1 MLTRQ
6 THIAHPTE
14 LVSFDWAIKN
24 ILRDKANYDVLEGF
38 LSTLL
43 EKDIK
48 ILSLLES
55 ESNQEDQSDKFNRVD
70 LLVEDETG
78 EIYIIE
84 VQAGWERYYLQ
95 RLLYGSSKL
104 IVDRMRLGDS
114 FSQVKKVIS
123 ISVLYF
129 LLGEGENDYLYKGTN
144 EFYGLNT
151 KERLHLKPKKRRAVV
166 GREIEAGKN
175 VFPEYYL
182 IEVERFHNIINS
194 GIDEWVYFFK
204 NSEVRSDFRS
214 KNIQAAAE
222 KLDLLKMS
230 ATERRAYEKYLTN
243 RASEKDMIES
253 AYDEGVE
260 KGIKKGIEKG
270 VEQGVEKG
278 KVEVAV
284 NMLRMGLLTVEQIA
298 QATGLSEDE
307 VRKLSEEVRQFNWLL
322 PITI

>member
-1 MLTRQ
+1 MSETR
-6 THIAHPTE
+6 T

-55 ESNQEDQSDKFNRVD
+55 ESNQEDESDKFNRVD
-70 LLVEDETG
+70 LSVEDETG

-114 FSQVKKVIS
+114 FAKVKKVIS
-123 ISVLYF
+123 VSILYF

-151 KERLHLKPKKRRAVV
+151 KERLHLKPRKRRAVV
-166 GREIEAGKN
+166 GREIDAGKN

-230 ATERRAYEKYLTN
+230 ATERRTYEKYLVN

-253 AYDEGVE
+253 AYDEG
-260 KGIKKGIEKG
+260 IEKG
-270 VEQGVEKG
+270 VEKG
-278 KVEVAV
+278 RAEVAV
-284 NMLRMGLLTVEQIA
+284 NMLRMGLLTIEQIA

-307 VRKLSEEVRQFNWLL
+307 IRTLSPDEGLKM
-322 PITI
+322 

>member
-1 MLTRQ
+1 MNKPRT
-6 THIAHPTE
+6 

-43 EKDIK
+43 ERDIR

-55 ESNQEDQSDKFNRVD
+55 ESNQDDQSDKFNRVD
-70 LLVEDETG
+70 LSVEDDAG
-78 EIYIIE
+78 DIYVIE

-104 IVDRMRLGDS
+104 IVDHLNLGDS
-114 FSQVKKVIS
+114 FAKVKKVIS
-123 ISVLYF
+123 ISILYF
-129 LLGEGENDYLYKGTN
+129 LLGEGENDYIYKGSTD
-144 EFYGLNT
+144 FYGLNT
-151 KERLHLKPKKRRAVV
+151 RERLRLKPRKRRAVV
-166 GREIEAGKN
+166 GRELDAGRD

-182 IEVERFHNIINS
+182 IETERFHDIINS

-204 NSEVRSDFRS
+204 NSEVRPDFRS

-230 ATERRAYEKYLTN
+230 EQERRAYEKYLVN

-253 AYDEGVE
+253 AYDEGIE
-260 KGIKKGIEKG
+260 KGIERGIKKGIAK
-270 VEQGVEKG
+270 GVEKG
-278 KVEVAV
+278 RAEVAL
-284 NMLRMGLLTVEQIA
+284 NMLRTGLLTTDQIMRI
-298 QATGLSEDE
+298 TGLSAEE
-307 VRKLSEEVRQFNWLL
+307 LSRLAEES
-322 PITI
+322 

>member
-1 MLTRQ
+1 MSETR
-6 THIAHPTE
+6 T

-43 EKDIK
+43 DRDIR
-48 ILSLLES
+48 ILTLLES
-55 ESNQEDQSDKFNRVD
+55 ESNQEDASDKFNRVD
-70 LLVEDETG
+70 LSVEDETG

-104 IVDRMRLGDS
+104 IVNRMQLGNS
-114 FSQVKKVIS
+114 FAKVKKVIS
-123 ISVLYF
+123 VSILYF
-129 LLGEGENDYLYKGTN
+129 LLGEGENDYLYKGTTD
-144 EFYGLNT
+144 FYGMNT
-151 KERLHLKPKKRRAVV
+151 RERLRLKPRKRRAIV
-166 GREIEAGKN
+166 GREIDAGT

-182 IEVERFHNIINS
+182 IEVERFHDIINS
-194 GIDEWVYFFK
+194 GIDEWIYFFK

-230 ATERRAYEKYLTN
+230 QAERRAYEKYLVN

-253 AYDEGVE
+253 AYDEGIE
-260 KGIKKGIEKG
+260 KGIEKG
-270 VEQGVEKG
+270 LEKGIEQGVERG
-278 KVEVAV
+278 RSDVAV
-284 NMLRMGLLTVEQIA
+284 NMLRMGLLTVDQIA

-307 VRKLSEEVRQFNWLL
+307 VRKLSV
-322 PITI
+322 

>member
-1 MLTRQ
+1 MNMSEKRT
-6 THIAHPTE
+6 

-43 EKDIK
+43 EQDIR

-55 ESNQEDQSDKFNRVD
+55 ESNQEDASDKFNRVD
-70 LLVEDETG
+70 LSVEDEAG
-78 EIYIIE
+78 DIYVIE

-104 IVDRMRLGDS
+104 IVDHLKLGES
-114 FSQVKKVIS
+114 FAKVKKVIS
-123 ISVLYF
+123 VSILYF
-129 LLGEGENDYLYKGTN
+129 LLGEGENDYIYKGSTD
-144 EFYGLNT
+144 FYGLNT
-151 KERLHLKPKKRRAVV
+151 RERLRLKPRKRRAVV
-166 GREIEAGKN
+166 GREIEAGT

-182 IEVERFHNIINS
+182 IETERFHDIINS

-204 NSEVRSDFRS
+204 NSEVRPDFRS

-230 ATERRAYEKYLTN
+230 EQERRAYEKYLVN

-253 AYDEGVE
+253 AYDEGIE
-260 KGIKKGIEKG
+260 KGIERGIEKGIEKG
-270 VEQGVEKG
+270 RA
-278 KVEVAV
+278 EVAR
-284 NMLRMGLLTVEQIA
+284 NMLRTGLMTTDQIA
-298 QATGLSEDE
+298 EVTGLSAEE
-307 VRKLSEEVRQFNWLL
+307 LSRLAEKS
-322 PITI
+322 

>member
-1 MLTRQ
+1 MSETR
-6 THIAHPTE
+6 T

-55 ESNQEDQSDKFNRVD
+55 ESNQEDESDKFNRVD
-70 LLVEDETG
+70 LSVEDETG

-123 ISVLYF
+123 VSILYF

-151 KERLHLKPKKRRAVV
+151 KERLHLKPRKRSAVV
-166 GREIEAGKN
+166 GRDIKAGKN

-230 ATERRAYEKYLTN
+230 ATERRAYEKYQVN

-253 AYDEGVE
+253 AYDEGIE
-260 KGIKKGIEKG
+260 KGIEKG
-270 VEQGVEKG
+270 VEKGVEKG
-278 KVEVAV
+278 KVEVAI

-298 QATGLSEDE
+298 EATGLSEDE
-307 VRKLSEEVRQFNWLL
+307 IRKLSEDV
-322 PITI
+322 